1 MALVSRVEVQKM
13 EARGRLEG
21 GRADGV
27 RRFLGVLAVVLW
39 IAMLVFAYWNQ
50 QYVYARADAPLF
62 IPVVLGALMTLA
74 VPFVIGA
81 YVARMRPTS
90 PHPVRTAAVAAA
102 LVQVG
107 TLLLGPLLVALLTGP
122 DRVSSLFVV
131 NEYFLITLI
140 GGLIAIVAFGLEAA
154 LIGAAGG
161 ATNRMLSRRPRARA
175 V

>member
-1 MALVSRVEVQKM
+1 M
-13 EARGRLEG
+13 EARGRLVG

-39 IAMLVFAYWNQ
+39 VAMFVFAYWNQ

-62 IPVVLGALMTLA
+62 IPVVLGALMTLG
-74 VPFVIGA
+74 VPFVVGA
-81 YVARMRPTS
+81 YVARRSPAS

-107 TLLLGPLLVALLTGP
+107 TLILGPLVVALLTGP
-122 DRVSSLFVV
+122 DRVRSLFVV
-131 NEYFLITLI
+131 NEYLIITLV

-161 ATNRMLSRRPRARA
+161 ATNEMLSRRTRAQA